1 MVIVSA
7 LVFPG
12 IRPTPVRS
20 LLVAEFFTRGKQGK
34 GEKEMVVAITR
45 NQDSGTVHPG
55 PNILSTGDPAAAKRY
70 IKALVQ
76 TGSAATDNSATYDE
90 MEVVRQTASL
100 ETSELRRLLGAIA
113 EELQTELTTRVN
125 EEFEGFVSLFK
136 DIGAMGEE
144 EFIVLADKV
153 ALIQALAHVPS

>member
-1 MVIVSA
+1 
-7 LVFPG
+7 
-12 IRPTPVRS
+12 
-20 LLVAEFFTRGKQGK
+20 
-34 GEKEMVVAITR
+34 MVVALTR
-45 NQDSGTVHPG
+45 NQGASTVPSGS
-55 PNILSTGDPAAAKRY
+55 NILSTGDPAAAKRY

-76 TGSAATDNSATYDE
+76 TGNVATDSGAAYDE

-100 ETSELRRLLGAIA
+100 GTNELGRLLGTIA

-153 ALIQALAHVPS
+153 TLIRTLAHVLG